1 MTIALS
7 LPRQSSAEQLPVD
20 AGQVDLLTAM
30 TAAHWFDR
38 PKFLLE
44 ADRVLKP
51 GGCLALL
58 SYTMDMELE
67 HGDASEALNRVCQE
81 VSTPLS
87 FEREGRNG

>member
-1 MTIALS
+1 M
-7 LPRQSSAEQLPVD
+7 
-20 AGQVDLLTAM
+20 TAM

-44 ADRVLKP
+44 ADRVLRP

-67 HGDASEALNRVCQE
+67 YGDISSMLNVICKE
-81 VSTPLS
+81 VHRGAESLKSMSHNVHMFMLFSGDKTV
-87 FEREGRNG
+87 